1 MVLLVD
7 DQCQRGDWRCGVVVE
22 TDGGELVRSVSVKT
36 AAGRIFSRDRT
47 RVVRLELDPMRAE
60 E

>member
-1 MVLLVD
+1 M
-7 DQCQRGDWRCGVVVE
+7 E

-36 AAGRIFSRDRT
+36 ATGKTFSRDRT